1 MQLLVPCR
9 QLFHINFKLTNIL
22 STFYTPKAIMRIFI
36 HHINGSSS
44 DKINTKLYNKN
55 TKK

>member
-44 DKINTKLYNKN
+44 DKINTKL
-55 TKK
+55 